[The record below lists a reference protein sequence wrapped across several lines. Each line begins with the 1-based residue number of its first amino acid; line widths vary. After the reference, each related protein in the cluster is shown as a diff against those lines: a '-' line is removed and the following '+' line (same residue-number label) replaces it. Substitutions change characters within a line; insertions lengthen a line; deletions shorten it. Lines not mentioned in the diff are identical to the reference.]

1 MSMSHEE
8 FMTIVRETNTKRQHP
23 GKLDKSGTF
32 DKSNNGLWEIN

>member
-23 GKLDKSGTF
+23 ENWTKVEHL
-32 DKSNNGLWEIN
+32 INRT